1 MRPRRRFAIFCAL
14 TAVLGLSGCA
24 RENISQID
32 YRMGEKVVDGPLI
45 YTVIETT
52 WVMQLGDM
60 FHARLPEQRFML
72 VSISVTNS
80 GGHEVSVPLLTL
92 KNSSGK
98 EFEELRDGQGI
109 DRWFGLLRTIQPAQ
123 TLQGRILFDVP
134 LSSYKLRLTDGG
146 EPGSEKYAWV
156 DIPLSMDTDSVVD
169 APTPGIPSK

>member
-1 MRPRRRFAIFCAL
+1 MRPRRRFAITCAL
-14 TAVLGLSGCA
+14 TAFLGFSGCA

-45 YTVIETT
+45 YTVIETS

-80 GGHEVSVPLLTL
+80 GGREVSVPLLTL

-98 EFEELRDGQGI
+98 EFEEVGDGQGI

-123 TLQGRILFDVP
+123 RCKGGFCLTCRFRPINCALPTGANPGRKNSRGWI
-134 LSSYKLRLTDGG
+134 SH
-146 EPGSEKYAWV
+146 
-156 DIPLSMDTDSVVD
+156 
-169 APTPGIPSK
+169 